1 MSRVGGAIF
10 IIIYYYFIYKKKT
23 FFYVCIPL
31 IVRRSGFHNVSNLKW
46 DTGDFMKKVLLATWA
61 LRDIRDR

>member
-31 IVRRSGFHNVSNLKW
+31 IVRRSGFHNVSNLK
-46 DTGDFMKKVLLATWA
+46 
-61 LRDIRDR
+61 